1 MKELAHRAFRLAT
14 VSLLVPAAILASA
27 AASQLKNG
35 ECLEVKAGLHSL
47 PESKTR
53 ARRSNFDRSHIRG
66 A

>member
-14 VSLLVPAAILASA
+14 VSLLLPAAILASA

-47 PESKTR
+47 SESNHR